1 MAWVSFMFAHKLENL
16 IFFLINSSVSFQNS
30 KKINKF
36 QVESKESRSC
46 LRQTKK
52 ASQLI
57 PEARRVEFLE
67 KYMPE
72 KTKKNTLR
80 MLVWLEDTKST
91 PNLDSRATKNKS
103 LIKLER
109 STCFLFRSCYV
120 MAEQSDLT

>member
-67 KYMPE
+67 KYVPE
-72 KTKKNTLR
+72 KTKKKYT
-80 MLVWLEDTKST
+80 EDV
-91 PNLDSRATKNKS
+91 S
-103 LIKLER
+103 L
-109 STCFLFRSCYV
+109 
-120 MAEQSDLT
+120 A